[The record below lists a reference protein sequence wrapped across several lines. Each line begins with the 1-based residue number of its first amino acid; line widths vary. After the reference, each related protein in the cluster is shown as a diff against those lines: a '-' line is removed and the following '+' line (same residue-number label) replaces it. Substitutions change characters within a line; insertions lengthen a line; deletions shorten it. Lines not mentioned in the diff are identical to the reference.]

1 MGTGTSDWTHYMRKR
16 SRYKP
21 SRKKHDGKRSINQF
35 FKRERKFASANDK
48 CRKVVYHR
56 GVGRRGARLQRS
68 FSSFVLPLHYLLIWC
83 LCSLSTYYV
92 PVLCWGR
99 KDDQDVCHC
108 LVEKAIT
115 MQSDRLGQSPRGQAP
130 TSVPLCLFSMRFFTV
145 RMLEWLVRLCELLSI
160 LCNEFPFWN
169 LLFSLS
175 LFPS

>member
-1 MGTGTSDWTHYMRKR
+1 MPARYYQRMGTGTSDWTHYMRKC

-21 SRKKHDGKRSINQF
+21 SRKKHDGKCSINQF
-35 FKRERKFASANDK
+35 FKRESKFASENDK

-56 GVGRRGARLQRS
+56 GVGRGGARLQSS

-115 MQSDRLGQSPRGQAP
+115 MQSDKVGTKPMGTGSDLSAP
-130 TSVPLCLFSMRFFTV
+130 V
-145 RMLEWLVRLCELLSI
+145 LVFHAI
-160 LCNEFPFWN
+160 LH
-169 LLFSLS
+169 S
-175 LFPS
+175 